1 MCVYIYIHILY
12 EFNNIY
18 TQKHHPKTVSH
29 GPTVLSVH
37 DDPLKVQPDPSRET
51 AREVFSVLVMLV
63 TIIISIT
70 GLV

>member
-1 MCVYIYIHILY
+1 MYIYTYYYTNLY

-37 DDPLKVQPDPSRET
+37 DDPLKVQPDPFKMIQPGRMT
-51 AREVFSVLVMLV
+51 VLVMLV
-63 TIIISIT
+63 TIIIRNH
-70 GLV
+70 